1 MRNPFKTFSF
11 QTTFFVSFIIISAL
25 LILLLGITSY
35 YITNQEVV
43 EQTISS
49 RKLLLNEINKQLDSA
64 MQTVE
69 YDSLVLASN
78 PKLIN
83 YLQYNDD
90 SFEHIQQKSDII
102 DLLSRLSYVKE
113 GVHSVQ
119 LYTKSS
125 SIDGHIGANGVFDY
139 SIIKQSPWYNEIKDA
154 DYCWAGTHAIEVG
167 SYPAEERNVVSFARK
182 VLAPSGE
189 EVGILVI
196 NLNLSFMQKVVSG
209 SSQNVSRVI
218 LDTRHRLIAEF
229 NDGSKSDSFASM
241 KENLSE
247 VLDKSASETYAIAQL
262 EEKKLIIWNQ
272 QDRTMWVTMDI
283 IPWDDIE
290 KGSRR
295 IEMVMLVAVIFCI
308 LLAIIM
314 AYLLSKQFIFPIRN
328 LVHAMNMMKGG
339 KLDIQIINDYHN
351 EFGHMNE
358 NFNQMTARIN
368 HLLIEVNEQ
377 HKRKREAEMQVLQEQ
392 INPHFLYNTLD
403 TMNWHAIESG
413 SREISHMLSLLG
425 KMLRIGLSSGA
436 TFITIQREL
445 EHLHYYMELQKIRY
459 KQRVE
464 FHISIPESMKI
475 FYTPKLIIQPFV
487 ENALIHG
494 LHSCERGLIHISG
507 WEDEQ
512 SLYFRIEDNG
522 EGMDTDMT
530 VLTRDHNGIRNVRER
545 IQLNFGQR
553 YGVEVYSERGQGT
566 AIMLSLPKIRTVP
579 PHYTE
584 GNAK

>member
-139 SIIKQSPWYNEIKDA
+139 SIIKQSTWYNEIKDA

-218 LDTRHRLIAEF
+218 LDTHHRLIAEF

-247 VLDKSASETYAIAQL
+247 VLDKSSSETYAIAQL

-308 LLAIIM
+308 VLAIIM

-328 LVHAMNMMKGG
+328 LVHAMNMMKAG

-436 TFITIQREL
+436 TFITIHREL

-459 KQRVE
+459 KQTVE
-464 FHISIPESMKI
+464 FHISVPESMKI
-475 FYTPKLIIQPFV
+475 YYTPKLIIQPFV

-494 LHSCERGLIHISG
+494 LHSCEKGLIHISG

-530 VLTRDHNGIRNVRER
+530 VLTRDHNGIRNVHER

-566 AIMLSLPKIRTVP
+566 AVMLSLPKITVP
-579 PHYTE
+579 PQSTE